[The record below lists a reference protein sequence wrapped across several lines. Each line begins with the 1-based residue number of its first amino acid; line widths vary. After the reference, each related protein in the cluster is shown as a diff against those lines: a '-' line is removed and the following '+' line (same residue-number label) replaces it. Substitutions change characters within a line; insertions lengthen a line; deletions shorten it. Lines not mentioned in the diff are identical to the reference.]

1 MATNEK
7 HLVAGTALGRARE
20 CRARGGRGTAFDE
33 TRPRAEAGPSS
44 TGHSRARPA
53 WLALA
58 AWLALTCAT
67 ASATSAQIVRG
78 RVLEEGSGAP
88 LAGAMI
94 VLMDAA
100 GTQAG
105 RILTDDLGR
114 FVLRAPQAGTYTL
127 RADRIGYASM
137 TSPPLEL
144 APGAAVFHDMVVPV
158 QAIAL
163 ANITVEGER
172 RCVLRPEGGLDVSR
186 VWEEAR
192 KALAAAAFTDESSVY
207 RYHIMKYERDMD
219 PEARTVQN
227 EQRNFSDLMQ
237 RQTFVSR
244 PVEELMSDG
253 FVEEEESGTI
263 FYYAPDANVL
273 LSDAFLDSHC
283 LRVREGDDET
293 EGLIGLAFEPVGRRS
308 RGHIDIQ
315 GVMWLEP
322 ESSELQWLEYRYAD
336 LDADVRSRHLG
347 GRVVFTGLPNG
358 TWVVREWYIRMPRPG
373 IRPNPFTNIPQR
385 FLAGIRETGALV
397 MRILTPEGE
406 TLVESETGVIEGTVL
421 DSLHTRPLE
430 GARVFADGTDHS
442 AVTGSDGRYRLTG
455 LTEGV
460 YRIAYHHPVLEEVG
474 FSPEPVEVEARRG
487 EVAVLRLLTPSRR
500 EVLRAACAEEAAVEG
515 TAVLAGRVVNAA
527 SGVPVERATVTATWT
542 GWDIYTSGPSTSGNP
557 RGGGDPNAGLV
568 GVEERVGQYEEV
580 TAADGRFLFCRVPVG
595 PDVLVE
601 AAAAQGAAQP
611 ETLVLEE
618 AGQGEFMTVYIRN

>member
-1 MATNEK
+1 MAT
-7 HLVAGTALGRARE
+7 H
-20 CRARGGRGTAFDE
+20 E
-33 TRPRAEAGPSS
+33 TRNRACS
-44 TGHSRARPA
+44 TLLASAV

-58 AWLALTCAT
+58 CAT
-67 ASATSAQIVRG
+67 ASGTAAQIVRG

-94 VLMDAA
+94 VLTDAA

-105 RILTDDLGR
+105 RVLTNDLGA

-127 RADRIGYASM
+127 RADRIGYASA

-144 APGAAVFHDMVVPV
+144 ASGAAVSHDLVVPV
-158 QAIAL
+158 QAIML

-172 RCVLRPEGGLDVSR
+172 RCVLRPEGGLDVAR

-192 KALAAAAFTDESSVY
+192 KALAAAAFTDETSVY
-207 RYHIMKYERDMD
+207 RYHTMKYERDMD

-227 EQRNFSDLMQ
+227 EQRIFSDLMQ

-244 PVEELMSDG
+244 PVEELMTDG
-253 FVEEEESGTI
+253 FVQEEESGT

-273 LSDAFLDSHC
+273 LADAFLDSHC
-283 LRVREGDDET
+283 LRVREGEDET

-308 RGHIDIQ
+308 RGHIDIR
-315 GVMWLEP
+315 GVMWLER
-322 ESSELQWLEYRYAD
+322 ESSELQWMEYRYAD

-347 GRVVFTGLPNG
+347 GKVVFTGLPNG
-358 TWVVREWYIRMPRPG
+358 TWVVREWYIRMPRAG
-373 IRPNPFTNIPQR
+373 VRPNPFTHIPQR

-406 TLVESETGVIEGTVL
+406 TLLESETGVIEGTVL

-442 AVTGSDGRYRLTG
+442 AVTGPDGRYRLTG

-460 YRIAYHHPVLEEVG
+460 YRIAYLHPALDEIGYAAPPIE
-474 FSPEPVEVEARRG
+474 VEVRRG
-487 EVAVLRLLTPSRR
+487 EVAALRLLTPSRR
-500 EVLRAACAEEAAVEG
+500 EVLRAACAEEEVVDG
-515 TAVLAGRVVNAA
+515 TGVLGGRVVDAV
-527 SGVPVERATVTATWT
+527 SGVPVGSATVTATWT
-542 GWDIYTSGPSTSGNP
+542 GWNAYSSGAGTSSNP
-557 RGGGDPNAGLV
+557 RGGGDPAAGLV
-568 GVEERVGQYEEV
+568 TVEERVRQYEEV
-580 TAADGRFLFCRVPVG
+580 TGTDGRFLFCRVPAG
-595 PDVLVE
+595 PNVVVE
-601 AAAAQGAAQP
+601 AIAAQGTAQP
-611 ETLVLEE
+611 QTFVLEE
-618 AGQGEFMTVYIRN
+618 AGQGMFVTVHIPE